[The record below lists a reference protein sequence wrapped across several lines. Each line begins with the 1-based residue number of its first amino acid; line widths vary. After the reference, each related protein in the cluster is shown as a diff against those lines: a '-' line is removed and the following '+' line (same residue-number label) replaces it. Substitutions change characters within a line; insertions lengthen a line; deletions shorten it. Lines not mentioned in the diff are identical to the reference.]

1 MNGIADPITFIKNDL
16 GKSVTGMEKKDFKK
30 QFPKLAEEMDSGVG
44 KADIEFQGEKPR
56 AKRKFAEHDPDA
68 MDFIRRCSTDDQAYE
83 IIEYLEKRGEL
94 TKEAADKMCKQLM
107 EQGLKSFGRKK
118 KYGHYDREG

>member
-1 MNGIADPITFIKNDL
+1 MNGTVDPTKFIKNDI

-30 QFPKLAEEMDSGVG
+30 QFPKLAEEMESGVG

-56 AKRKFAEHDPDA
+56 AKRKFAEHDPDSI
-68 MDFIRRCSTDDQAYE
+68 DFIRRCSTEDQAYE

-94 TKEAADKMCKQLM
+94 TKEGADELCKQLR

>member
-1 MNGIADPITFIKNDL
+1 MNGTANPTTFIKNGL

-30 QFPKLAEEMDSGVG
+30 QFPKLAEEMESGVG

-68 MDFIRRCSTDDQAYE
+68 IDFIRRCSTEDQAYE

-94 TKEAADKMCKQLM
+94 TKEAADELCKQLR

-118 KYGHYDREG
+118 KTGHYDREG

>member
-1 MNGIADPITFIKNDL
+1 MNGTVDPTTFIKNDL

-30 QFPKLAEEMDSGVG
+30 QFPKLAEEMESGVG

-68 MDFIRRCSTDDQAYE
+68 IDFIRLCSTDDQAYE

-94 TKEAADKMCKQLM
+94 TKEAADEMCKQLM

-118 KYGHYDREG
+118 KFGHYDREG

>member
-1 MNGIADPITFIKNDL
+1 MNGTADPTKFIKNDL

-30 QFPKLAEEMDSGVG
+30 QFPKLAEEMESGVG

-68 MDFIRRCSTDDQAYE
+68 IDFIRRCSTEDQAYE
-83 IIEYLEKRGEL
+83 IIEYLEKREEL
-94 TKEAADKMCKQLM
+94 TKEGADELCKQLR

-118 KYGHYDREG
+118 KSGHYDREG

>member
-1 MNGIADPITFIKNDL
+1 MNGTANPTKFIKNDL
-16 GKSVTGMEKKDFKK
+16 GMSVTGMEKKDFKK
-30 QFPKLAEEMDSGVG
+30 QFPKLAEEMESGVG

-68 MDFIRRCSTDDQAYE
+68 NDFIRRCSTEDQAYE

-94 TKEAADKMCKQLM
+94 TKEAADELCKQLR